1 MKFCSAPSL
10 HDTLLQAGDDSIS
23 FCSIHVGTHGYMLL
37 SSFSCCSALPG
48 EKTQMLQGGQCRMFA
63 CLAAGKHAAEAA
75 AAVPAAAAVLPRQ
88 PRPVLRRQLQ
98 LPAAAVDVAT

>member
-1 MKFCSAPSL
+1 MQLP
-10 HDTLLQAGDDSIS
+10 HW
-23 FCSIHVGTHGYMLL
+23 HMLL

-48 EKTQMLQGGQCRMFA
+48 EETQMLQGGQRRMFA
-63 CLAAGKHAAEAA
+63 CLAAGEQAAEAA

-98 LPAAAVDVAT
+98 LPAAAASLVLKTWCFSGYDMNSVILTTARL